1 MKSHKIV
8 LTLLFAFSACTVWAQ
23 RPRLRVE
30 WGAMG
35 GVNIVDF
42 STSMSNTEIKNK
54 LGWQAGIHMGIV
66 FGAFALEPEILYVR
80 QGLRFR
86 RQGQKELN
94 LKSQSIDVPVLVSF
108 RLLRPLRI
116 FAGPVFTVMNDCKQ
130 KSGGDL
136 FEFSRVRPT
145 MSYTV
150 GIGATIMRHMMID
163 LRYNGQFSGK
173 KDVALPDGGM
183 IGKLR
188 SYNVAI
194 SLGYLF

>member
-1 MKSHKIV
+1 MRKII
-8 LTLLFAFSACTVWAQ
+8 LTLLLTACTVGAWAQ
-23 RPRLRVE
+23 RPRLHVE

-35 GVNIVDF
+35 GINIVDF
-42 STSMSNTEIKNK
+42 STSMDQTRIKNK
-54 LGWQAGIHMGIV
+54 LGWQAGIHMGLV
-66 FGAFALEPEILYVR
+66 FGAFAVEPEILYVR
-80 QGLRFR
+80 QGMRIR
-86 RQGQKELN
+86 EQGQKEVN
-94 LKSQSIDVPVLVSF
+94 LKSQSIDVPVLLSL

-136 FEFSRVRPT
+136 LNFSRVRPT
-145 MSYTV
+145 VSYTA

-173 KDVALPDGGM
+173 KDVELPNGDR

-188 SYNVAI
+188 SYNVAV
-194 SLGYLF
+194 SFGYLF

>member
-1 MKSHKIV
+1 MTRKLV
-8 LTLLFAFSACTVWAQ
+8 LTLLFVASACAVWAQ
-23 RPRLRVE
+23 RPRLKVE

-42 STSMSNTEIKNK
+42 STSMDNTEIKNK
-54 LGWQAGIHMGIV
+54 LGWQAGIHMGLV

-80 QGLRFR
+80 QGMRIR
-86 RQGQKELN
+86 EEGQSEVN
-94 LKSQSIDVPVLVSF
+94 LKSNSIDVPVLASF

-136 FEFSRVRPT
+136 LDFGRVRPT

-163 LRYNGQFSGK
+163 VRYNGQFSGK
-173 KDVALPDGGM
+173 KDVALPNGDM

>member
-8 LTLLFAFSACTVWAQ
+8 LTLLLALSACAVRAQ
-23 RPRLRVE
+23 GPRLKVE

-42 STSMSNTEIKNK
+42 STSMDNTEIKNK
-54 LGWQAGIHMGIV
+54 LGWQAGIHMGLV
-66 FGAFALEPEILYVR
+66 FGAFAIEPEILYVR
-80 QGLRFR
+80 QGMRIR
-86 RQGQKELN
+86 EEGHKEVN
-94 LKSQSIDVPVLVSF
+94 LKSNSIDVPVLVSF
-108 RLLRPLRI
+108 RLLRPVRI

-136 FEFSRVRPT
+136 LDFARVRPT
-145 MSYTV
+145 MSYSV
-150 GIGATIMRHMMID
+150 GIGATIMRHLMID

-173 KDVALPDGGM
+173 KDVPLPNGDK